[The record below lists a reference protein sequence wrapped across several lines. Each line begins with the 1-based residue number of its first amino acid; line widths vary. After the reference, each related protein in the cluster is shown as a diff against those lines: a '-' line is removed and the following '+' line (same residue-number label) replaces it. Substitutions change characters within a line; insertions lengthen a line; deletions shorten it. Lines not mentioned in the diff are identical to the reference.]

1 MSDAPQF
8 RHLGGGRKG
17 LFLLL
22 RYLFIVAASYLL
34 IFQAKTVDT
43 SPAVMIAVA
52 LLSNVVLSMLPPS
65 YVFAWYVE
73 APVMVADTLWVSW
86 ALHATGTSGGQ
97 EFFLLYFFVLFL
109 AALGESLTLVLLG
122 STVVSF
128 ANVYFGD
135 ESSMWTAPALLRIVF
150 FYTVAL
156 FYGHVLGQI
165 KRERQRADRGFAWA
179 RELEVKVAERT
190 EELRRLYKESLA
202 ASRLK
207 SELVA
212 NMSHELRT
220 PLNIILGYSE
230 MLLDRGADGGEEAG
244 RMVGRI
250 RESARG
256 LMQLVDSVLDLGK
269 LESGKMPVVNQS
281 LPLDRVARN
290 LRERER
296 MPLAPGVV
304 LQWEIPPRL
313 PVIESDQPK
322 LTVILDN
329 LINNAIKFTAA
340 GRIVVTV
347 RDLPSRAQVEFR
359 VEDTG
364 PGIDEEHLPTIFEP
378 FHQLD
383 GSPERAYGGVGLGLA
398 IVQRYVT
405 LLGGELKVYSRVG
418 RGTSFLVTLPYR
430 PHVRQ
435 EPRDESEPPAD
446 RHVA

>member
-1 MSDAPQF
+1 MSDETQF

-34 IFQAKTVDT
+34 IFQAKAVDT
-43 SPAVMIAVA
+43 TPAVMIAVA
-52 LLSNVVLSMLPPS
+52 LLSNVVLSMLPS
-65 YVFAWYVE
+65 HYVFAWYVE

-86 ALHATGTSGGQ
+86 ALHSTGSSGGQ

-109 AALGESLTLVLLG
+109 AALGESLMLVMLG
-122 STVVSF
+122 STLVSI
-128 ANVYFGD
+128 ANVYFSDGA
-135 ESSMWTAPALLRIVF
+135 SVWTAAALLRIVF

-179 RELEVKVAERT
+179 RELEAIVAERT

-230 MLLDRGADGGEEAG
+230 MLLDRGPDGSEEPL
-244 RMVGRI
+244 RMVSRI

-269 LESGKMPVVNQS
+269 LESGKMPVQNQS
-281 LPLDRVARN
+281 VPLDRLMRDVRD
-290 LRERER
+290 RER
-296 MPLAPGVV
+296 MPLAMGV
-304 LQWEIPPRL
+304 QIGWETPPHL
-313 PVIESDQPK
+313 PVVETDQAK

-329 LINNAIKFTAA
+329 LINNAIKFTAK
-340 GRIVVTV
+340 GRITVTV

-359 VEDTG
+359 VDDTG
-364 PGIDEEHLPTIFEP
+364 PGIDEEHLPTVFEP

-383 GSPERAYGGVGLGLA
+383 GSSERAYGGVGLGLA

-418 RGTSFLVTLPYR
+418 RGTSFMVMLPYR
-430 PHVRQ
+430 PHAQQ
-435 EPRDESEPPAD
+435 ESTPPSDEAA
-446 RHVA
+446 RNVA